1 VQRALRL
8 AGDPAG
14 RCASHRSGGWGA
26 MRGAELKGVCKV
38 NSLSK
43 YANNPMTCRKVVI
56 VCFLVLLLSFAALAP
71 GGPIENR
78 DFSHMGPV
86 VFWGFNAFLITLW
99 LAGLVS
105 VYFIWKGK
113 RGAYWAAIIIGW
125 LYVTVIASD
134 LGGIFPVSPDPTGF
148 VLGFVMIA
156 DAILALSVVFF
167 SHKALGHI

>member
-1 VQRALRL
+1 
-8 AGDPAG
+8 
-14 RCASHRSGGWGA
+14 
-26 MRGAELKGVCKV
+26 
-38 NSLSK
+38 
-43 YANNPMTCRKVVI
+43 
-56 VCFLVLLLSFAALAP
+56 LVLLLSFAALAP

-78 DFSHMGPV
+78 DFSHMGPA

-125 LYVTVIASD
+125 LYVTVVASD